1 MGTFRRSKMMLFLS
15 NVGIVLGV
23 VVFMAGYF
31 SPPPRLPFD
40 NGVEQVGLEGA
51 EEEER
56 YPQPSA
62 PFDKVVFMVIDALR
76 SDFVYGEDSG
86 FSFTQSLIKSGS
98 AIPFTALAAPPT
110 LTLSRIKAMTQG
122 SGQSFLD
129 AWLNVMHSADARR
142 LVGEDTWLSRFKAE
156 RAPEKKMVYYG
167 IDMWCMLYPEIWDRY
182 ETVDSFYLP
191 NFSEV
196 DSNVTRGLTSEL
208 DKDDWKGLVLHYLGL
223 DNAAHFGGAG
233 SSIVRAKEVEM
244 DDVVRQIYTALEEQ
258 SIHANT
264 LFVLAG
270 DHGMTDNG
278 NHGGDTPAEIASAL
292 LFMSPKF
299 RSLRNTFT
307 SPQPRNPEYTFYSV
321 VDQVDIVPTLG
332 TLLGFS
338 IPAGSVGVVIKQL
351 LAIFPDFSQQMRVLM
366 RNARQIVTLLRL
378 KHGLEGPI
386 HLDSCD
392 STCHCGSD
400 KARRVLCLWERFNS
414 IESVTAR
421 SEDADTHND
430 ARLLQEVRRLSLG
443 RDK

>member
-1 MGTFRRSKMMLFLS
+1 MQLTL
-15 NVGIVLGV
+15 V
-23 VVFMAGYF
+23 A
-31 SPPPRLPFD
+31 
-40 NGVEQVGLEGA
+40 LEGMPVLIT
-51 EEEER
+51 R
-56 YPQPSA
+56 YPTRPA
-62 PFDKVVFMVIDALR
+62 D
-76 SDFVYGEDSG
+76 G
-86 FSFTQSLIKSGS
+86 KS
-98 AIPFTALAAPPT
+98 
-110 LTLSRIKAMTQG
+110 
-122 SGQSFLD
+122 
-129 AWLNVMHSADARR
+129 
-142 LVGEDTWLSRFKAE
+142 
-156 RAPEKKMVYYG
+156 
-167 IDMWCMLYPEIWDRY
+167 C
-182 ETVDSFYLP
+182 
-191 NFSEV
+191 
-196 DSNVTRGLTSEL
+196 
-208 DKDDWKGLVLHYLGL
+208 
-223 DNAAHFGGAG
+223 

-307 SPQPRNPEYTFYSV
+307 SPQPRNPKYTFYSV